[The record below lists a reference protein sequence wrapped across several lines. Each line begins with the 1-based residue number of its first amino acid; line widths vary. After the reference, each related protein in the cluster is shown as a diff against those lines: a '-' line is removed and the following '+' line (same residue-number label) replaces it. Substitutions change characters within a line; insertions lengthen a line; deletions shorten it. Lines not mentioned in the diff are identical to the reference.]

1 MADVF
6 GGRLWDLIATK
17 GSPAGGFQP
26 FVAHPD
32 KHAVTVSYSGL
43 AMVWCIALYGVFL
56 LDVVK
61 ANRETAGGP
70 VNIGIGMAKLRGY
83 LDYATELRQV
93 DNPWPGHLM
102 APEVDSSLEVIQ
114 EINNVF
120 FGAVAWILLHEAG
133 HVHLG
138 HEEES
143 GRSHQQ
149 EDEADKFAAEW
160 VFEKVP
166 TDREREFRILVV
178 GVALAW
184 LMLFAPVGGDA
195 KHPAAYYRVMH
206 VSSYFNAAEDSVAL
220 EVVAHLVKALSFSS
234 IMPPTF
240 STPAELFA
248 WTEDRLR
255 ELSKTWTTPSRC
267 GLDGRDNPP
276 AATASDFRCMAPR
289 SSACEGDLPT
299 HDVRGS
305 SS

>member
-1 MADVF
+1 MTNPPTNTTPANPAALPPNDTAVLMEPYFQRLGNNPTNIAPERSAELIAEVF

-26 FVAHPD
+26 FVARPD
-32 KHAVTVSYSGL
+32 KQAISVSYSGL
-43 AMVWCIALYGVFL
+43 AMVWCIALYGVFM

-61 ANRETAGGP
+61 ANRETADGP
-70 VNIGIGMAKLRGY
+70 ANIGRGMAKLRGY
-83 LDYATELRQV
+83 LDYATALRQV
-93 DNPWPGHLM
+93 DRPWPGDLM
-102 APEVDSSLEVIQ
+102 PPEVDSSLEVVK

-120 FGAVAWILLHEAG
+120 FGAVAWILLHEVG

-138 HEEES
+138 HEAES

-178 GVALAW
+178 GIALAW

-206 VSSYFNAAEDSVAL
+206 VSSYFEAAEDSVAL
-220 EVVAHLVKALSFSS
+220 EVVAHLFKALFFPSM
-234 IMPPTF
+234 MPPAF

-248 WTEDRLR
+248 WTVMQLR
-255 ELSKTWTTPSRC
+255 EISR
-267 GLDGRDNPP
+267 
-276 AATASDFRCMAPR
+276 
-289 SSACEGDLPT
+289 
-299 HDVRGS
+299 
-305 SS
+305 